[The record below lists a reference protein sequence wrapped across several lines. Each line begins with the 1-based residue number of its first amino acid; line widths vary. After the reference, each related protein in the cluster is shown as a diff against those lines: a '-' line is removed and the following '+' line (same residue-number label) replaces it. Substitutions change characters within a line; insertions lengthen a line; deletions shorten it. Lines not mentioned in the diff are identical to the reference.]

1 MSEITNQPSGN
12 PIKMDESE
20 KKKLET
26 KHNELNFFI
35 LFLSSSEERNVGVAS
50 GGMHNDGGAEQKAL
64 KALAVGS
71 QSSCQGRK
79 GSSPELCPSDSAIL

>member
-1 MSEITNQPSGN
+1 M
-12 PIKMDESE
+12 
-20 KKKLET
+20 ET